1 MKIPLRNTKNGG
13 ETQNCHESVPTLSL
27 VMVAKTYDY
36 GNGVA
41 FSPVA
46 TANVAWLIDCEEK
59 SLSHG
64 CFFSKRWVSESYYR
78 WYKFDI

>member
-13 ETQNCHESVPTLSL
+13 ETLNCHESVPTLSL
-27 VMVAKTYDY
+27 VMVAKTYGY

-59 SLSHG
+59 SLKSWLFLIKTMG
-64 CFFSKRWVSESYYR
+64 F
-78 WYKFDI
+78 

>member
-46 TANVAWLIDCEEK
+46 TANVA
-59 SLSHG
+59 
-64 CFFSKRWVSESYYR
+64 
-78 WYKFDI
+78 